1 MPAKSVTTQS
11 APPRVLK
18 RRLGLFDASMIVAG
32 VMIGSGIF
40 IVPADMARIIQS
52 PGWLLIAWMFAGVLT
67 VNAAI
72 SFGELSS
79 MMPGAGGMYL
89 YLSEAYS
96 PLWGFLYGWTF
107 FTVIQTGSIA
117 AVAVAFARFSG
128 ALFPSISE
136 SHYLV
141 LPIRFF
147 THYAISLSTAQ
158 LLALVVILVLTVCNA
173 FGVEYGKWIQNLFT
187 VTKIAALL
195 GIILWG
201 LTLGF
206 NRAAVSANF
215 SQMFELHGE
224 PFANQLPS
232 MLSGIGILVAVCVA
246 QSGSLFSADSWHN
259 ITFAAEEVQ
268 DPRRVL
274 PRALA
279 IGSVLVIVLY
289 LGANLAYLTTLSF
302 TEIQT
307 APRDLVATAMVERI
321 LPSIGGRVMAI
332 AIMISTFGCINSLI
346 LSGARAYF
354 AMARDGLFISAV
366 AKLNRFDVPG
376 VSLALQA
383 LWAGLLVLITT
394 YSPLT
399 GYGNLYSD
407 LLNYIIS
414 AALMFYI
421 LTIGAVIVLRRKRPD
436 AERPYRTFGYPITP
450 ILYIVGGSAIVLC
463 LFIFRPATTWPGLAI
478 VVLGIPVYLLL
489 RRRNLGRRQVSS

>member
-1 MPAKSVTTQS
+1 
-11 APPRVLK
+11 
-18 RRLGLFDASMIVAG
+18 
-32 VMIGSGIF
+32 
-40 IVPADMARIIQS
+40 
-52 PGWLLIAWMFAGVLT
+52 
-67 VNAAI
+67 
-72 SFGELSS
+72 
-79 MMPGAGGMYL
+79 MYL

-117 AVAVAFARFSG
+117 AVAVAFSRFSG
-128 ALFPSISE
+128 VLFPSVSE

-141 LPIRFF
+141 HPIRFF

-158 LLALVVILVLTVCNA
+158 LVALVVILVLTVCNA

-195 GIILWG
+195 GIILGG

-215 SQMFELHGE
+215 SHMFQLQLHEE
-224 PFANQLPS
+224 PLANQLPS

-246 QSGSLFSADSWHN
+246 QSGALFSADSWHN
-259 ITFAAEEVQ
+259 ITFAAEEVR

-307 APRDLVATAMVERI
+307 APRDLVAAAMLERI
-321 LPSIGGRVMAI
+321 LPSIGGRIMAI

-366 AKLNRFDVPG
+366 ARLNRFDVPG

-383 LWAGLLVLITT
+383 LWAGLLVLMTT

-414 AALMFYI
+414 AALMFYM

-436 AERPYRTFGYPITP
+436 AERPYRTIGYPITP
-450 ILYIVGGSAIVLC
+450 ILYIVGGAAIVLC

-489 RRRNLGRRQVSS
+489 RRRIAGREQIST